1 MDQFSIPNMLSKV
14 GLAQLFGA
22 MTDPRGRLQMNH
34 LDKDIRYM
42 SVSDLAEELKKD
54 TFKLDATSEGKVVG
68 T

>member
-1 MDQFSIPNMLSKV
+1 VTYSLS
-14 GLAQLFGA
+14 
-22 MTDPRGRLQMNH
+22 RLQMNH